1 MLEVP
6 TLVVTNPVGGLV
18 AYVLDDGGG
27 AMGGCGGG
35 GGGGEDGGS
44 GSAGLGGGRRSP
56 EPLDDQVDFPLLL
69 LRQLLARQELGDG
82 RVRRRGVHAD
92 RHQVVDRRDRP
103 RVVVGVLAA
112 HRAAPVARVRGAP
125 Q

>member
-18 AYVLDDGGG
+18 AYVLDDGGVT
-27 AMGGCGGG
+27 MGGG
-35 GGGGEDGGS
+35 GPA
-44 GSAGLGGGRRSP
+44 AGGGGRRSP

-92 RHQVVDRRDRP
+92 RPQVVDRRDRP